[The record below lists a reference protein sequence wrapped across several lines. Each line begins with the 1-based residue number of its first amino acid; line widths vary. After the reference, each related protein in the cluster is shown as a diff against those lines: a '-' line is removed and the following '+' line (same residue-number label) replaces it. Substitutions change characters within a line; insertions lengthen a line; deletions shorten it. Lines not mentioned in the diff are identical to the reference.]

1 MNNLVE
7 LVESGRNVASS
18 LAISMTEI
26 SKPGTDPQQ
35 SIPLIQQLPS
45 KESTPHKEVYAPR
58 VSDAFLAKT
67 EVLSIQILR
76 KMAVN
81 KADSGKYE
89 QAGEILQRV
98 LDISVKTYGSRFPW
112 KGEIL
117 AMSAMNYCRQG
128 ALNLAAT
135 VLEKLIDDRPDPTPS
150 LAFKTAYALASA
162 LTDNGEHQIAQRWC
176 QWIKHETEFSTGETS
191 IYFYYSVRLLARL
204 YELEGDKIN
213 YEEYNAFLVPAFD
226 GTHLLAKDLQRLHL
240 L

>member
-1 MNNLVE
+1 
-7 LVESGRNVASS
+7 
-18 LAISMTEI
+18 
-26 SKPGTDPQQ
+26 
-35 SIPLIQQLPS
+35 
-45 KESTPHKEVYAPR
+45 
-58 VSDAFLAKT
+58 
-67 EVLSIQILR
+67 
-76 KMAVN
+76 
-81 KADSGKYE
+81 
-89 QAGEILQRV
+89 
-98 LDISVKTYGSRFPW
+98 
-112 KGEIL
+112 
-117 AMSAMNYCRQG
+117 MSAMNYCRQG
-128 ALNLAAT
+128 ALNPAAT

-150 LAFKTAYALASA
+150 LAIKTAYALASA